1 MVKKKERLVIGLVE
15 TVILEGK
22 KYKAKIDTGADSSSI
37 DESIAFKLGS
47 KEIVSHK
54 IIRSALGRVRRPTVM
69 IDIEFQGKI
78 FHEKITIANRTNLKY
93 KILIGQDILK
103 REGFLIDPNK

>member
-1 MVKKKERLVIGLVE
+1 MAEKRLTIGLIE
-15 TVILEGK
+15 TVVLEDGK

-37 DESIAFKLGS
+37 DESIAFKLGN

-54 IIRSALGRVRRPTVM
+54 IIRSALGRVRRPIIMVG
-69 IDIEFQGKI
+69 IEFQKKK
-78 FHEKITIANRTNLKY
+78 FYEKISIANRSNLKY

-103 REGFLIDPNK
+103 KEGFLIDPKK